1 MYRHTLLTHFTLTQS
16 ANLAVGLTKCDG
28 RLGRGVGWARG
39 GVGAAT
45 LGRLAGGSLAASGV
59 VVSCSGVV
67 DSCTG

>member
-1 MYRHTLLTHFTLTQS
+1 MDTHFYFKTKS
-16 ANLAVGLTKCDG
+16 ANLAGGFTDRAG
-28 RLGRGVGWARG
+28 QLGCGVGWARG

-45 LGRLAGGSLAASGV
+45 LGRLAGGSLAASGM